1 MCADQLAMLFAQAVG
16 DGTGVK
22 PIYESL
28 IDLKQLPYL
37 EPHPHSLMRHIT
49 AVEAAGQPAVTFSR
63 VERVGRIL
71 EVLLSTRH
79 NGFAVIS
86 GTADG
91 EQHIM
96 GIVLRSQL
104 VVLLRTRRCFQ
115 PTPFVSEV
123 GVGHRPLP
131 IGDCKLSATVYML
144 VIGCETVCE
153 VEQCQHRGVL
163 HKASLKVGCQP
174 CFSSSADG

>member
-1 MCADQLAMLFAQAVG
+1 MSYCALFLDALQAVG

-37 EPHPHSLMRHIT
+37 EPHPHSLMCHIT

-71 EVLLSTRH
+71 EVLRSTMH
-79 NGFAVIS
+79 NGFAVI
-86 GTADG
+86 GGAADG

-123 GVGHRPLP
+123 RAGYA
-131 IGDCKLSATVYML
+131 SAS
-144 VIGCETVCE
+144 IW
-153 VEQCQHRGVL
+153 H
-163 HKASLKVGCQP
+163 ANS
-174 CFSSSADG
+174 

>member
-1 MCADQLAMLFAQAVG
+1 MLPILMQYTSGPYINSASTACHNVVLWHGAAQAVG

-28 IDLKQLPYL
+28 IDLKQLPHL

-49 AVEAAGQPAVTFSR
+49 AVEAAGQPAVTFLR

-71 EVLLSTRH
+71 EVLRSTAH
-79 NGFAVIS
+79 NGFVVIS
-86 GTADG
+86 GAADC

-123 GVGHRPLP
+123 GAGAHR
-131 IGDCKLSATVYML
+131 C
-144 VIGCETVCE
+144 CC
-153 VEQCQHRGVL
+153 
-163 HKASLKVGCQP
+163 
-174 CFSSSADG
+174 